1 MVEEVQRADLVVVRL
16 VGTTVATGVASRL
29 RDIRALTTGVTEGT
43 VVRFGRTGLTHLAFG

>member
-1 MVEEVQRADLVVVRL
+1 MVEEVQWADLVVVRL